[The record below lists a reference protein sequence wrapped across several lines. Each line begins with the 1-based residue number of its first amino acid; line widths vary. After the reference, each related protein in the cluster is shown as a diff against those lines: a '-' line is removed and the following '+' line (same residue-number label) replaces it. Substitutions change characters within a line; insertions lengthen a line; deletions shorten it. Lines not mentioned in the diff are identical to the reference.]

1 MPKLSGSFLLPLFVQ
16 QRNSALVPQP
26 ITPSPR
32 MTYREAIEELE
43 TILRALETDAV
54 DVDDLTTRVERS
66 AELIRLCRHKLRH
79 AEASLDRVFDSL
91 DEDEEDEEDEEET
104 EEADAD
110 DMETDDDAD
119 DEQEA
124 DDEHD
129 HLPGGPGRAW

>member
-1 MPKLSGSFLLPLFVQ
+1 
-16 QRNSALVPQP
+16 
-26 ITPSPR
+26 

-54 DVDDLTTRVERS
+54 DVDDLTARVERS

-91 DEDEEDEEDEEET
+91 DEEENDEKEDA
-104 EEADAD
+104 ADA
-110 DMETDDDAD
+110 EEGNTED
-119 DEQEA
+119 DETND

>member
-1 MPKLSGSFLLPLFVQ
+1 MTEK
-16 QRNSALVPQP
+16 
-26 ITPSPR
+26 

-79 AEASLDRVFDSL
+79 AEASLDRVFDTL
-91 DEDEEDEEDEEET
+91 DDDEEDEEDEQPA
-104 EEADAD
+104 EEASEREAD
-110 DMETDDDAD
+110 GED
-119 DEQEA
+119 

-129 HLPGGPGRAW
+129 DLTGGPGRAW

>member
-1 MPKLSGSFLLPLFVQ
+1 
-16 QRNSALVPQP
+16 
-26 ITPSPR
+26 

-91 DEDEEDEEDEEET
+91 DEDEQDASDED
-104 EEADAD
+104 D
-110 DMETDDDAD
+110 DPETDDSED
-119 DEQEA
+119 DELD

>member
-1 MPKLSGSFLLPLFVQ
+1 
-16 QRNSALVPQP
+16 
-26 ITPSPR
+26 

-91 DEDEEDEEDEEET
+91 DEEDEADEEVEEKEENEED
-104 EEADAD
+104 DAS
-110 DMETDDDAD
+110 
-119 DEQEA
+119 
-124 DDEHD
+124 EHD
-129 HLPGGPGRAW
+129 NLPGGASRAWQ

>member
-1 MPKLSGSFLLPLFVQ
+1 
-16 QRNSALVPQP
+16 
-26 ITPSPR
+26 

-43 TILRALETDAV
+43 TILRALETEAV

-91 DEDEEDEEDEEET
+91 DEDEETQDEDEDE
-104 EEADAD
+104 
-110 DMETDDDAD
+110 DDAAED
-119 DEQEA
+119 DAEDEDDS

>member
-1 MPKLSGSFLLPLFVQ
+1 
-16 QRNSALVPQP
+16 
-26 ITPSPR
+26 

-91 DEDEEDEEDEEET
+91 DEDETAEEDEEEP
-104 EEADAD
+104 EEAETEAD
-110 DMETDDDAD
+110 DTD
-119 DEQEA
+119 E

>member
-1 MPKLSGSFLLPLFVQ
+1 
-16 QRNSALVPQP
+16 
-26 ITPSPR
+26 

-54 DVDDLTTRVERS
+54 DVDDLTARVERS

-91 DEDEEDEEDEEET
+91 DEDEEGQEDPGEDEDEDET
-104 EEADAD
+104 ETEAENEADD
-110 DMETDDDAD
+110 
-119 DEQEA
+119 

>member
-1 MPKLSGSFLLPLFVQ
+1 
-16 QRNSALVPQP
+16 
-26 ITPSPR
+26 

>member
-1 MPKLSGSFLLPLFVQ
+1 
-16 QRNSALVPQP
+16 
-26 ITPSPR
+26 

-54 DVDDLTTRVERS
+54 DVDDLTARVERS

-91 DEDEEDEEDEEET
+91 DEDEENDEEVDDETEGA
-104 EEADAD
+104 EEADEENEAD
-110 DMETDDDAD
+110 E
-119 DEQEA
+119 